1 MVVESTVLAM
11 GDGPVVFGNR
21 RASRSHWPNETV
33 PRFTSTE
40 IVFLAGPVRRAF
52 WSDRTGSTVEALNK
66 FAHLSNGVYTEII
79 LASRASATFLPK
91 LITHH
96 YILTRMKSE
105 RPPSLDHVNES
116 TRTQ

>member
-40 IVFLAGPVRRAF
+40 IVFF
-52 WSDRTGSTVEALNK
+52 WLVLFDAPFGVIALDQ
-66 FAHLSNGVYTEII
+66 L
-79 LASRASATFLPK
+79 
-91 LITHH
+91 
-96 YILTRMKSE
+96 
-105 RPPSLDHVNES
+105 
-116 TRTQ
+116 